1 MATSYNVYKNNG
13 SSGPVDYTTV
23 VANVS
28 ALTYTASALSFPS
41 DTTFAI
47 RATDGTNV
55 ETNVDARVRIVLDA
69 SGNDI
74 TGVPNSVGMISA
86 IANAS
91 GSIRVDWVYRT
102 PESGPVP
109 TGFDVWAT
117 LGTSVN
123 YAASPNATAVRSIG
137 VSRYSATITGL
148 TGGTQYTIGV
158 RAFNA
163 VGTESNTNS
172 ATVFPVTT
180 APVTVDSLAATP
192 TLTGDG
198 PLPV

>member
-1 MATSYNVYKNNG
+1 MSTSYNVYKNNG

-28 ALTYTASALSFPS
+28 TLTYTASALSFPS
-41 DTTFAI
+41 DTTFAL
-47 RATDGTNV
+47 RATDGTHE
-55 ETNVDARVRIVLDA
+55 ETNVDARIRIVLDA
-69 SGNDI
+69 GGVDI
-74 TGVPNSVGMISA
+74 TAVPNSPGMISA

-109 TGFDVWAT
+109 TGFKVWAT
-117 LGTSVN
+117 LGSSVN
-123 YAASPNATAVRSIG
+123 YAASPDATATRSIG
-137 VSRYSATITGL
+137 VSRYSATIAGL
-148 TGGTQYTIGV
+148 TGGTQYTVGV
-158 RAFNA
+158 RGFNA
-163 VGTESNTNS
+163 VGTEANTNA
-172 ATVFPVTT
+172 ATVFPITT
-180 APVTVDSLAATP
+180 APGTVDSLAATP